1 MFKNVLS
8 LGFIQKISVLYLI
21 IWTVSP
27 PLQVDTIYRIIALA
41 CAVVWV
47 AIWFIRENP
56 LTLGKE
62 QVAAIIFL
70 ISVMVVVYFE
80 KYDFSALIKQI
91 ALIMLVICFMMTY
104 FYDDK
109 WDELAG
115 IVPIVLILLTIWNYK
130 TFTILIEDHTIARL
144 LVRDDAD
151 TYQYLRQG
159 IGGYSLIYPQVCIS
173 PSILAWIYKSFKNN
187 KIFFSIG
194 VAWAYTFVR
203 LLELAGYSIALF
215 ASAIGLL
222 LLLFYRGKNI
232 IPAFIITILMFV
244 GTMAA
249 ILYVAPFREWILE
262 TFDGTAV
269 ANKVRDLVSTTT
281 SEPGVTGDSI
291 QLRINAYSNSLV
303 DMLNYPVIGSLWR
316 KSGGGHS
323 AVLDTISKYGWLGGY
338 ALVMMFYHVPLHY
351 KHRYSNNKFIISAAN
366 ATLITLMFVSI
377 FDSFNYS
384 FTCMVL
390 IVSSLIFEDIIKW
403 TGAKKYESFMDSKYN
418 TCRSFG

>member
-8 LGFIQKISVLYLI
+8 LGFIQKIAVLYLV

-27 PLQVDTIYRIIALA
+27 PLQVDTIYRIVALA

-70 ISVMVVVYFE
+70 IAVMVVVYFE

-109 WDELAG
+109 WDELYG
-115 IVPIVLILLTIWNYK
+115 IVPIILVLLTIWNFK
-130 TFTILIEDHTIARL
+130 TVDILIEDHTIARL
-144 LVRDDAD
+144 LVRDDEA
-151 TYQYLRQG
+151 TYEYLRQG

-173 PSILAWIYKSFKNN
+173 PLIVSWTFKAFKNN
-187 KIFFSIG
+187 KLFFAVG
-194 VAWAYTFVR
+194 AVWTYTFIR

-215 ASAIGLL
+215 ASAVGLIIL
-222 LLLFYRGKNI
+222 IFYRGKSI
-232 IPAFIITILMFV
+232 VPAFILTILMFI
-244 GTMAA
+244 GIMAA
-249 ILYVAPFREWILE
+249 IMYIESFREWILE

-269 ANKVRDLVSTTT
+269 ARKVNDLVATSTDET
-281 SEPGVTGDSI
+281 GVTGDSI
-291 QLRINAYSNSLV
+291 QLRIQAYSNSIG
-303 DMLNYPVIGSLWR
+303 DIFRYPIIGSLWR
-316 KSGGGHS
+316 ENGGGHS

-338 ALVMMFYHVPLHY
+338 ALIMMFYHVPLHY
-351 KHRYSNNKFIISAAN
+351 KHKYCNNKFIISTAN
-366 ATLITLMFVSI
+366 ATLITLMFVSVA
-377 FDSFNYS
+377 DSFNYS
-384 FTCMVL
+384 FTCMIM
-390 IVSSLIFEDIIKW
+390 IVSSLLFEDIIKW
-403 TGAKKYESFMDSKYN
+403 TGAEK
-418 TCRSFG
+418 T